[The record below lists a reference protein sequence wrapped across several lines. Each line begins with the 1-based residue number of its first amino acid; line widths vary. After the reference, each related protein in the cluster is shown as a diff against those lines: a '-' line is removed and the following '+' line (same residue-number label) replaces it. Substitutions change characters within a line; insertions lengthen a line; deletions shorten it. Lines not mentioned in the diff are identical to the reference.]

1 VSLRIAA
8 SRSGATSLALF
19 FTTLLAFAAGPE
31 NVASAQGTPS
41 PSDISAARALFA
53 NGVKLQE
60 AGKPAEALEL
70 FRRADR
76 VYAAPTI
83 QLHLAECQ
91 ALVGQLV
98 ESSETYRRLI
108 NTQLPSDASAPF
120 RAAQTQAQ
128 SELPAVD
135 ARVPQ
140 LRVDVAPAN
149 LDGLEVQV
157 DGIVLNA
164 ALVGV
169 SRPINPGEH
178 KVSAT
183 ATGYAPA
190 ETAITIPER
199 KKDAAVSLT
208 LTPGRVGAGGYVN
221 FTRGPGVPPPP
232 PPLEVNGA
240 YSGVGRPEDS
250 RFGFILGGRGGIN
263 LLGGSL
269 DGPNAIKTN
278 AGAGA
283 SIGIEG
289 GLRFAR
295 RLYLGATFEY
305 AGYSGGN
312 LDASRFSKDDSV
324 SQSANS
330 EYFGLALGFMSHPTS
345 VAGFYGELG
354 AGYRLF
360 NYSATDTDGEVAD
373 SFNFGGVEGQ
383 VGAGM
388 TIRAGKSLLFI
399 PKVDVNLGSFSVL
412 SSSCA
417 TAGCKTIA
425 STTDAN
431 PFHTV
436 ILLALGVYFDKDY

>member
-1 VSLRIAA
+1 VSLRIAF
-8 SRSGATSLALF
+8 SRSGALSVALV
-19 FTTLLAFAAGPE
+19 FTTLAVFTAGTE
-31 NVASAQGTPS
+31 RVASAQGSPS
-41 PSDISAARALFA
+41 ASDISAARALFA
-53 NGVKLQE
+53 SGVKLQE
-60 AGKPAEALEL
+60 SGKPAEALEL

-83 QLHLAECQ
+83 ELHLAECQ

-98 ESSETYRRLI
+98 ESAETYRRLI
-108 NTQLPSDASAPF
+108 NTQLPADASAPF
-120 RAAQTQAQ
+120 KAAQQQGQ

-149 LDGLEVQV
+149 VDGLEVQV
-157 DGIVLNA
+157 DGTVLNA
-164 ALVGV
+164 ALVGI

-178 KVSAT
+178 RVSAS
-183 ATGYAPA
+183 APGYAPA
-190 ETAITIPER
+190 ETSVTIPER
-199 KKDAAVSLT
+199 KKDGAVSLT
-208 LTPGRVGAGGYVN
+208 LTPGRPGGLVGA
-221 FTRGPGVPPPP
+221 RGPGVPPPP

-240 YSGVGRPEDS
+240 YASGVRPEDS

-263 LLGGSL
+263 ILGGSL
-269 DGPNAIKTN
+269 DGPNSIKTN
-278 AGAGA
+278 AGVGA

-295 RLYLGATFEY
+295 HWYLGATFEY

-312 LDASRFSKDDSV
+312 LDAGRFSAGDAV

-330 EYFGLALGFMSHPTS
+330 EYFGLAFGFMSHPTG
-345 VAGFYGELG
+345 VAGFYGEVG

-360 NYSATDTDGEVAD
+360 NYSATDTDGDVAD

-383 VGAGM
+383 IGAGM

-399 PKVDVNLGSFSVL
+399 PKIDVNLGSFSVL

-417 TAGCKTIA
+417 AAGCQTIA

-431 PFHTV
+431 PFHSV
-436 ILLALGVYFDKDY
+436 VLLALGIYFDKDYP